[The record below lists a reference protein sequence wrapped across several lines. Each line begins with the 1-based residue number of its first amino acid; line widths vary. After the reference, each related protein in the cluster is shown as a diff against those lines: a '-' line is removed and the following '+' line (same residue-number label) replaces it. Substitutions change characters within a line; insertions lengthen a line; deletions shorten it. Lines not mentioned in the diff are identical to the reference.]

1 MLSGSPQLSRT
12 VLISSLLLWGPAA
25 LAQARPA
32 WVDPPGQSALPDSA
46 APFEPEPGASLAAT
60 VQPQSPGQVQTGDDL
75 ASSAE
80 RKTVAEPEAVAP
92 RQAARSPQRTARV
105 IYQLT
110 SREQAARDL
119 AITYL
124 DRWSAPNGL
133 SLALASAFYAPTV
146 MFHGQMR
153 SLPSVLAEK
162 RRIAERWPDRSYH
175 YRPETTQVACETR
188 RAMCTVWSIFDYS
201 ATNPGDGRRSRG
213 IGDHELVVSFSGGR
227 PVIVAE
233 SSRVLRRGA
242 VSGLV
247 LRTSA
252 SADEAGAVED
262 LVERD
267 DPTSVGAT
275 AAAHAG
281 GAPFDACREAI
292 ATAARPYGG
301 TRVSLAPAGTAAP
314 RTLGTSLTF
323 DARVEYRTG
332 SRQEVRNSRVTCRLG
347 EDGRVIAIQ

>member
-46 APFEPEPGASLAAT
+46 APFEPEPGTSLAAT
-60 VQPQSPGQVQTGDDL
+60 VQPQSPGPVQTGDDL

-92 RQAARSPQRTARV
+92 RQSARSPQRTARV

-227 PVIVAE
+227 PVIVSE

-242 VSGLV
+242 GSGLV
-247 LRTSA
+247 VRTSA

-262 LVERD
+262 LERD
-267 DPTSVGAT
+267 DPTSVGAAEST
-275 AAAHAG
+275 RTGEAT
-281 GAPFDACREAI
+281 FDACREAI